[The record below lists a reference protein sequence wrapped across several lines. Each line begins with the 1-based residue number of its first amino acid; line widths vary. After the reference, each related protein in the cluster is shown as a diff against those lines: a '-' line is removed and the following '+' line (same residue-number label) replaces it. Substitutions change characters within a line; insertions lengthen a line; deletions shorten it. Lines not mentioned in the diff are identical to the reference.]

1 MSNLGIFLVQEVAL
15 AITKRCAVATVR
27 TGGEEYTFINL
38 PTPQQTGTDMQ
49 KKTYAVESAK
59 RLVAEKGI
67 KF

>member
-1 MSNLGIFLVQEVAL
+1 MNNLGIFLVQEVAL
-15 AITKRCAVATVR
+15 AITKRCAVATIK

-38 PTPQQTGTDMQ
+38 PEPQQTGTDYQ
-49 KKTYAVESAK
+49 KSTYAIESAK